1 MPPRV
6 RRICACLGRLSKAS
20 LTTLRTPALFAQP
33 GAGDLEFEGS
43 ILQDVRAGQAGFAT
57 RLKVEQGGSSAGG
70 TASEL
75 GAAEGDVVTL
85 SYDTVVDGADGG
97 PTTALAPP
105 DEPLTFEVGASGV
118 MGNPLFQAFDRAVR
132 GLRVGDSAVVKALG
146 GEYDKELLFAVP
158 RDHEEVVRL
167 EAEAAASGGLKE
179 GAVVQLANGQA
190 AVIRRVADD
199 GVLIDCNHPLAGAPL
214 SFTLRVLALER
225 GAGRSGLAAAV
236 E

>member
-1 MPPRV
+1 MGPCRV
-6 RRICACLGRLSKAS
+6 RWAPIEATLWP
-20 LTTLRTPALFAQP
+20 TTQ
-33 GAGDLEFEGS
+33 AGDGELEFEGS

-57 RLKVEQGGSSAGG
+57 RLKVEQGGASGGDSAP
-70 TASEL
+70 

-132 GLRVGDSAVVKALG
+132 GLRVGDTAVVKALG

-158 RDHEEVVRL
+158 RNHEEVLRL

-214 SFTLRVLALER
+214 SFTLKVLALER
-225 GAGRSGLAAAV
+225 GAGSGGLAAAV
-236 E
+236 DG

>member
-1 MPPRV
+1 MRPLL
-6 RRICACLGRLSKAS
+6 C
-20 LTTLRTPALFAQP
+20 FAQP

-57 RLKVEQGGSSAGG
+57 RLKVEQGGAGAGG
-70 TASEL
+70 TASDEP

-158 RDHEEVVRL
+158 RDHEEVLRL

-190 AVIRRVADD
+190 AVLRRVADD

-225 GAGRSGLAAAV
+225 GAGRGSGGLAAAV

>member
-1 MPPRV
+1 M
-6 RRICACLGRLSKAS
+6 
-20 LTTLRTPALFAQP
+20 
-33 GAGDLEFEGS
+33 
-43 ILQDVRAGQAGFAT
+43 QDVRAGQSGFAT
-57 RLKVEQGGSSAGG
+57 RLKVEQGGSAAGG
-70 TASEL
+70 DAEP

-85 SYDTVVDGADGG
+85 TYDTVVDGADNG
-97 PTTALAPP
+97 PATALAPP

-132 GLRVGDSAVVKALG
+132 GLRVGDTAVVKAAG

-158 RDHEEVVRL
+158 RDHAEVLRL
-167 EAEAAASGGLKE
+167 EAEAAATGGLKE

-190 AVIRRVADD
+190 AVLRRVADD

-214 SFTLRVLALER
+214 SFTLRLLALER
-225 GAGRSGLAAAV
+225 GAGRGAGLKNAV